1 VGAHRRL
8 TEAGHGGWFGAFVD
22 GRLVSQLGLFCAS
35 PGLAR
40 FQSVE
45 TDPALRRQ
53 GLAGSL
59 LHYASRYGLD
69 ELGAKTLVMV
79 ADPNY
84 FAIDLYR
91 AVGFVATETQLQ
103 VERAPDGAVVRA

>member
-1 VGAHRRL
+1 MGL
-8 TEAGHGGWFGAFVD
+8 ISAG
-22 GRLVSQLGLFCAS
+22 SE
-35 PGLAR
+35 LAR

-45 TDPALRRQ
+45 TDPDHRRK

-59 LHYASRYGLD
+59 LYFASLYGFGELD
-69 ELGAKTLVMV
+69 ARILVMV

-91 AVGFVATETQLQ
+91 AVGFAEAEVQLQ
-103 VERAPDGAVVRA
+103 VERPPSQS